1 MYIACDERVAV
12 EYILRF
18 CSDLIEVRQA
28 FYSLIT
34 DDFIRGATVFGLNI

>member
-12 EYILRF
+12 ENILRF

-34 DDFIRGATVFGLNI
+34 DDFIRGTTVFGLNI